1 MRTRSHAAAWRLCF
15 VLLAMLAALALTAC
29 GDDDSGASGA
39 DDTAAT
45 VADDA
50 AAGGGE
56 LVAEAKAAVEEAM
69 GEPAFDAAGA
79 PFDMASNEGKTIWF
93 ISPSQAVPYTAAV
106 SKGAEEAAKAAGM
119 RLVVFD
125 GKGRVSE
132 WNKGIQQAVSQQA
145 DGIILQAID
154 PRLVSGAIARAESAG
169 IPIVDSDNGDSD
181 EPLTDGVDA
190 HVTVDYTG
198 IGARWAQYI
207 ASEADGEP
215 TKVAVFYDPAFHADQ
230 NKIDGLSAELERL
243 CPDCELIVERFAVA
257 TFAQDLPGRVQNVLR
272 REPDI
277 GWLVAGFGAQVR
289 YIIQGMRQG
298 GADDVR
304 LVAVSAEPEN
314 LELIEDGEML
324 EADIG
329 VPTDWLGW
337 AQVDELGRLMAGADP
352 AGQRIPVRLFTA
364 ENLAQ
369 AGDQLY
375 GAIDFR
381 SEFRSGWTAE

>member
-1 MRTRSHAAAWRLCF
+1 MRTRAHAAWRLPL
-15 VLLAMLAALALTAC
+15 VVIAMLAALALAAC
-29 GDDDSGASGA
+29 GDDSSSDGG
-39 DDTAAT
+39 DAAT
-45 VADDA
+45 TTVAEEA
-50 AAGGGE
+50 AADGGA

-79 PFDMASNEGKTIWF
+79 SFDMASNEGKTIWF

-106 SKGAEEAAKAAGM
+106 SEGAKEAAEAAGM

-125 GKGRVSE
+125 GKGRVTE
-132 WNKGIQQAVSQQA
+132 WNKGIQQAVAQKA

-169 IPIVDSDNGDSD
+169 IPIVDSDNGDPD
-181 EPLTDGVDA
+181 AELTDGVDA

-198 IGARWAQYI
+198 IGKRWAQYI
-207 ASEADGEP
+207 VSQTGGEP
-215 TKVAVFYDPAFHADQ
+215 TKVAVFYDPAFQADQ
-230 NKIDGLSAELERL
+230 NKIDGLTAELERL
-243 CPDCELIVERFAVA
+243 CPDCELIVERFSVA

-272 REPDI
+272 REPDV

-298 GADDVR
+298 DADDVR
-304 LVAVSAEPEN
+304 LIAVSAEPEN
-314 LELIEDGEML
+314 LELIADGEML

-352 AGQRIPVRLFTA
+352 AGQRIPVRLFDA
-364 ENLAQ
+364 ANLEQ
-369 AGDQLY
+369 AGEQLY
-375 GAIDFR
+375 GASDFR
-381 SEFRSGWTAE
+381 TEFRSGWTAE